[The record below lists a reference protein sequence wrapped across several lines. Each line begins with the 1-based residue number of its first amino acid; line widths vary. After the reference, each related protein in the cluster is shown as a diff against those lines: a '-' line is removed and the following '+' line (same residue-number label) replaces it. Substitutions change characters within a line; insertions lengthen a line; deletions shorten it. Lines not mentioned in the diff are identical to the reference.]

1 MSLASAWSVALLGVD
16 GVLVEIEADIGA
28 GLPGLQLVGLPD
40 AALSE
45 ARDRVRAAVLNSG
58 EAWPVRRMTL
68 ALSPATLPKAGSGYD
83 LALACA
89 LLAADRRLP
98 GERLRGTALIGE
110 LALDGRLRA
119 VRGVLPAVLAARKAG
134 MRRVVV
140 PRATLAEAALVDGVE
155 VHGAGRLREVLAW
168 LRDPRAELTHPGLR
182 RACTPAVAPDLAD
195 VLGQPDARWAV
206 EVAAAGGHHL
216 LLTGPPGTGKTML
229 AQRMVGLLPALTA
242 EQALEV
248 TAIHSVAGLL
258 SPDAPLLQTPP
269 FVAPHHSSSVA
280 ALVGGGSGLARPGA
294 VSRAHRGVLLLD
306 EVAEFGPRSLEA
318 LRTPIEEGEVRLAR
332 RDGVVR
338 YPARCQLVLAAN
350 PCPCA
355 PPDDRDCVCAPSA
368 RRRYLGR
375 LSGPLLDR
383 VDLRIA
389 LRPLTGMDR
398 SEVEPESTA
407 IVRERVVQARD
418 AARQRWAACGWSTNA
433 EVPGPALRR
442 RFRLP
447 RPVTAPIEDSLQ
459 AGGLTARGAD
469 RCLRLAWTIAD
480 LAGHGRPCAEDVA
493 VALGLK
499 DRQGLSGRGAA

>member
-16 GVLVEIEADIGA
+16 GVLVEIEAHIGA

-40 AALSE
+40 TALSE

-98 GERLRGTALIGE
+98 RERLHGTALIGE

-140 PRATLAEAALVDGVE
+140 PGVTLAEAALVDGVE
-155 VHGAGRLREVLAW
+155 VHGASRLCEVLAW
-168 LRDPRAELTHPGLR
+168 LRDPCAELARPGIR
-182 RACTPAVAPDLAD
+182 RTPALAVAPDLAD

-229 AQRMVGLLPALTA
+229 AQRMVGLLPALSA

-258 SPDAPLLQTPP
+258 SPDAPLLQAPP

-280 ALVGGGSGLARPGA
+280 ALVGGGAGLARPGA

-318 LRTPIEEGEVRLAR
+318 LRTPLEDGEVRLAR

-355 PPDDRDCVCAPSA
+355 PPDERDCVCPPSA

-383 VDLRIA
+383 VDLRVA
-389 LRPLTGMDR
+389 LRPLTAMDR
-398 SEVEPESTA
+398 SEVESESTA
-407 IVRERVVQARD
+407 TVRERVVLARE
-418 AARQRWAACGWSTNA
+418 AARQRWVACGWSTNA

-447 RPVTAPIEDSLQ
+447 RLVTAPIEDSLQ

-469 RCLRLAWTIAD
+469 RCLRLAWTVAD
-480 LAGHGRPCAEDVA
+480 LAGHDRPCAEDVA
-493 VALGLK
+493 IALGLK
-499 DRQGLSGRGAA
+499 DRHGLTGSGAA